1 MYVSVYVNVCVN
13 VYMCVYVR
21 MCVYVNVPVNAYVC
35 VRVLNLHFHRV
46 HHSVV
51 CLQSLTSSTASSSAQ
66 LGTTFGIAI
75 GSVAIFVVLVVAV
88 VMLRRRSSSRINVT
102 HGYVEVDPAASPEER
117 HVANMQ
123 MNGYENPT
131 YRYFEVQSAK

>member
-1 MYVSVYVNVCVN
+1 MYMYVNVCVN
-13 VYMCVYVR
+13 VYVCVYIWTCMCVD
-21 MCVYVNVPVNAYVC
+21 VNVCVNAYVC
-35 VRVLNLHFHRV
+35 LRVLTLHFHHV